1 MPPTPA
7 VRHLG
12 DESAASTG
20 AFSGPGGTYL
30 TSAERGQAPVTRPVA
45 ADEAHAI
52 GLVNRVVPRGTA
64 LEAAVA
70 LATELSALPQTCMRH
85 DRLSVLEQWGLV
97 EGEAMGVELAHGLV
111 SLESDALVGAAQFA
125 GGSGRH
131 GAPVNGA
138 PSPAPARHKAPHR
151 SDEKP

>member
-1 MPPTPA
+1 
-7 VRHLG
+7 
-12 DESAASTG
+12 
-20 AFSGPGGTYL
+20 
-30 TSAERGQAPVTRPVA
+30 
-45 ADEAHAI
+45 
-52 GLVNRVVPRGTA
+52 
-64 LEAAVA
+64 
-70 LATELSALPQTCMRH
+70 MRH

-111 SLESDALVGAAQFA
+111 SLESDALVGAAQFV
-125 GGSGRH
+125 GGWGRL